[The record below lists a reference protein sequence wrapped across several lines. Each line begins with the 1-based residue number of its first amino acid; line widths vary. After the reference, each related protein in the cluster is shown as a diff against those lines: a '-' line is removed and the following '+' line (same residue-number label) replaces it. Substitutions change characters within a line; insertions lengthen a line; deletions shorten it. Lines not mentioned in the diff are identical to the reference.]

1 MKTRIKK
8 IASVSA
14 ILFFLAAPLSIFAE
28 GPGGPGT
35 GNGSGGPNNGQ
46 YLGGNAPIDG
56 GLSIMLALSAAYGLK
71 IRKKVK

>member
-1 MKTRIKK
+1 MNTKK
-8 IASVSA
+8 IAL
-14 ILFFLAAPLSIFAE
+14 IAAMMLLPVVYALAE

-56 GLSIMLALSAAYGLK
+56 GLSVLLVLSAVYGTYK
-71 IRKKVK
+71 RKKKE